1 MSVDE
6 KISFMAAA
14 NACVRGS
21 ENAQRRVRLANDR
34 GVPRRGV
41 RGVAE
46 PEDRSGSERLLSA
59 HDL

>member
-1 MSVDE
+1 MR
-6 KISFMAAA
+6 
-14 NACVRGS
+14 CVRGS

-34 GVPRRGV
+34 GAPRRDD

-46 PEDRSGSERLLSA
+46 PEDRSGSERLLRA